1 MPEMKVKKVGS
12 RELNYLLPYKE
23 IQQSMLYQSARKAL
37 KAMFCTS
44 YPVFKDH
51 LITVPTYRTTHIMA
65 SFFSCEERLWR
76 WRDGRWKL
84 GFQQ

>member
-44 YPVFKDH
+44 YPVFKDLF
-51 LITVPTYRTTHIMA
+51 LI
-65 SFFSCEERLWR
+65 
-76 WRDGRWKL
+76 
-84 GFQQ
+84 